1 MKKYSNYKSFSG
13 IPGINESS
21 LRHYLLAKNLSSKDC
36 MLLFYAQLRTIKH
49 KKT

>member
-1 MKKYSNYKSFSG
+1 MKKNIVIINHFSG

-36 MLLFYAQLRTIKH
+36 NVTIFFH
-49 KKT
+49 EY